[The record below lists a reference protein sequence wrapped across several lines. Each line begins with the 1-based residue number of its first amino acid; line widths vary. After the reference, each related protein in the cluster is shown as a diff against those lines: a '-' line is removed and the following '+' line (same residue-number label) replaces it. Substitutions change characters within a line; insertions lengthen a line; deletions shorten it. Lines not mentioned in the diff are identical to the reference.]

1 MADEHPLP
9 ASAVHL
15 TLITIVAEAL
25 LERRLTRAVLNL
37 GATGYTVS
45 PAHGEGSRNSRSA
58 DLQGGNVRIEVLA
71 SFDVATRILQHVEAE
86 YFEHYAVI
94 AWVVE
99 VGVLRGE
106 KYLSR

>member
-1 MADEHPLP
+1 MAEEHPLP

-15 TLITIVAEAL
+15 MLVTIVAEAI
-25 LERRLTRAVLNL
+25 LERRITRAVLDL

-45 PAHGEGSRNSRSA
+45 PAHGEGSRGSRSG

-71 SFDVATRILQHVEAE
+71 SFDVATRILQHIEAE
-86 YFEHYAVI
+86 YFEHYAVV

-99 VGVLRGE
+99 AGVLRGD
-106 KYLSR
+106 KYLPK